1 VSHEKRKP
9 GARHRSGERF
19 RPGRRFATTTGMS
32 PGSSLSCSTLAC
44 HPVDDVLGAHHLEI
58 EAACLEIMS
67 AGFADDARDLTL
79 RWGTVERELLE
90 HMAAEERMVFPV
102 YQQAE
107 PENAQDLRDEHAVLR
122 EHAFAIGVAIQL
134 HAIRC
139 EQLQQFVDE
148 LRAHARHEEASLYRW
163 AQGNLD
169 LSHRH
174 TLLAL
179 VR

>member
-1 VSHEKRKP
+1 MPH
-9 GARHRSGERF
+9 GQ
-19 RPGRRFATTTGMS
+19 
-32 PGSSLSCSTLAC
+32 SLSCSTLAC
-44 HPVDDVLGAHHLEI
+44 HPVDDVLGAHHREI

-67 AGFADDARDLTL
+67 AAFADDARDLSS
-79 RWGTVERELLE
+79 RWGTVERELAE
-90 HMAAEERMVFPV
+90 HMAAEERMVFPA
-102 YQQAE
+102 YQQAD
-107 PENAQDLRDEHAVLR
+107 PGNAQTLRDEHAVLR

-139 EQLQQFVDE
+139 EQLQRFVDE
-148 LRAHARHEEASLYRW
+148 LRAHARHEEASLYCW

-169 LSHRH
+169 PGHRH